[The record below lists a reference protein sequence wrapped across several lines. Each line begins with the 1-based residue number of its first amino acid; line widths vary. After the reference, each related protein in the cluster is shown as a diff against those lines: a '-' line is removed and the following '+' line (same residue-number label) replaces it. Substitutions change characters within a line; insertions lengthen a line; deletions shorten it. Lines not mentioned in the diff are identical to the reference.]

1 MADADAGRVVE
12 VRWQASAL
20 DVAGAA
26 GPLALRHCQPVD
38 GGVAAQ
44 VVIAAAIGV
53 PQRFYTAFAQ
63 WLAAHGYAVTTF
75 DYRGHAE
82 SLHGPLRKASANLL
96 DWAADCAA
104 VATHMR
110 KQAPGLPLYWIG
122 HSVGAQLP
130 GIQGRGMPIDG
141 LLSVA
146 SGSGYWRDNAP
157 PTRRKVLLWWH
168 VIAPVLTGL
177 CGCMPGKKWG
187 LVGDLPAGVVWQWRK
202 WCMHPNYGI
211 GVEGDALR
219 RAYASARYPLH
230 AFSVEDD
237 EMMSW
242 RSTASLVSWYRNC
255 PQTVERLRMLDVPQ
269 RRIGHFGFFRSEM
282 EPSLW
287 PRALAVLQRWQQE
300 QEGLPQETPRGQP
313 SAAKPSTFTKMERRA
328 EAAAIRKQSGQGE
341 LFSETS

>member
-1 MADADAGRVVE
+1 MVDAATERAVA
-12 VRWQASAL
+12 VRWQASTL
-20 DVAGAA
+20 EVAGAA

-38 GGVAAQ
+38 QPVHAQ
-44 VVIAAAIGV
+44 AVIAAAIGV
-53 PQRFYTAFAQ
+53 PQRYYTAFAQ

-82 SLHGPLRKASANLL
+82 SLHGPLKKAKANLL

-104 VATHMR
+104 VADHLR
-110 KQAPGLPLYWIG
+110 AQHPNLPLYWLG

-130 GIQGRGMPIDG
+130 GINGSGIPIDG
-141 LLSVA
+141 MLAIA

-168 VIAPVLTGL
+168 GIAPVVTAL

-187 LVGDLPAGVVWQWRK
+187 LVGDLPAGVIWQWRR

-211 GVEGDALR
+211 GVEGEALR
-219 RAYASARYPLH
+219 NAYASARYPVH

-242 RSTASLVSWYRNC
+242 RSTASLVGWYRHC
-255 PQTVERLRMLDVPQ
+255 PQSIERLRMLEVPS

-282 EPSLW
+282 EHTLW
-287 PRALAVLQRWQQE
+287 PRALAVLERWRN
-300 QEGLPQETPRGQP
+300 GACPMTPKGHP
-313 SAAKPSTFTKMERRA
+313 SAGTSPTFTKMERRA
-328 EAAAIRKQSGQGE
+328 EAVHKQHGQGE
-341 LFSETS
+341 LFSENP